1 MAKLFSKILIANRG
15 EIALR
20 ILRTCQEMGIKT
32 VVVHS
37 TADADSMPVRLAD
50 ESVCIGAPTA
60 RESYLNTQAI
70 MSAAEITGADAIH
83 PGVGFLSEN
92 SNFAR
97 MTAEH
102 GLTFIGPSPEHIDLM
117 GDKITAKSTMQKL
130 GIPTIP
136 GSKGSVSSEE
146 EALKQACDIGFPIL
160 IKASSGGGG
169 KGMKVANNK
178 EEVLQAYRLARTEAR
193 ANFGHDE
200 VYMER
205 YLSVPRHIEFQM
217 LADTKGHVVC
227 LGERDCSLQRNHQKV
242 WEESPAP
249 LLSEKLADK
258 MRNLLI
264 KALKKLK
271 YVGVGTIEM
280 LLEDGKFYFM
290 EMNTRLQVEHTITE
304 MVFGIDLVREQI
316 RAAAGFPLS
325 MTQKDIVSG
334 GHAIE
339 CRINAEDPITFFPS
353 PGKIL
358 TYHPAGGLGIRVD
371 SHVYSGY
378 TVPSYYDS
386 MIGKLIAFAPTRDE
400 CLERMRRALNE
411 FVVDGVATTIPL
423 HQKLASSHDII
434 QGRYNIHWLTRNL
447 DVLNASGGKAS

>member
-1 MAKLFSKILIANRG
+1 
-15 EIALR
+15 
-20 ILRTCQEMGIKT
+20 
-32 VVVHS
+32 
-37 TADADSMPVRLAD
+37 
-50 ESVCIGAPTA
+50 
-60 RESYLNTQAI
+60 
-70 MSAAEITGADAIH
+70 
-83 PGVGFLSEN
+83 
-92 SNFAR
+92 
-97 MTAEH
+97 
-102 GLTFIGPSPEHIDLM
+102 
-117 GDKITAKSTMQKL
+117 
-130 GIPTIP
+130 
-136 GSKGSVSSEE
+136 
-146 EALKQACDIGFPIL
+146 
-160 IKASSGGGG
+160 
-169 KGMKVANNK
+169 MKVANNK
-178 EEVLQAYRLARTEAR
+178 EEVLQAYRLARAEAR

-217 LADTKGHVVC
+217 LADAKGHVVC

-334 GHAIE
+334 GMPSSVGLTL
-339 CRINAEDPITFFPS
+339 RILLRFFPR
-353 PGKIL
+353 
-358 TYHPAGGLGIRVD
+358 LGR
-371 SHVYSGY
+371 
-378 TVPSYYDS
+378 
-386 MIGKLIAFAPTRDE
+386 F
-400 CLERMRRALNE
+400 
-411 FVVDGVATTIPL
+411 
-423 HQKLASSHDII
+423 
-434 QGRYNIHWLTRNL
+434 
-447 DVLNASGGKAS
+447 